1 MGTSPASCSLREC
14 AQADWYNENENP
26 QSPFG
31 ALLEYIEISEPCSA
45 EGQQPLTIRVRLIA
59 SDRSGRIELTYTG
72 VRKYSF
78 QAFSGKRGTSGVH
91 GVVLGE
97 ELHPTKY
104 DWVRHKVTL
113 VGGEWNIEADD
124 ARYQWNAI

>member
-1 MGTSPASCSLREC
+1 MGTSPTICSLREC
-14 AQADWYNENENP
+14 ARADWYNNNENP

-45 EGQQPLTIRVRLIA
+45 EGQQPLTIRVRLLA
-59 SDRSGRIELTYTG
+59 SDRSGRIELTYSG
-72 VRKYSF
+72 VRKYSID
-78 QAFSGKRGTSGVH
+78 AFSGERGGSVH
-91 GVVLGE
+91 GAVVGE
-97 ELHPTKY
+97 ELHPTRH
-104 DWVRHKVTL
+104 DWIRHKVTL